1 MLHPCVLPSN
11 ASPLVAATESTTRVL
26 QEHSG
31 NRQHSDLK
39 YTQNYKELS
48 SSENTHPRQLIRAT
62 HQLYRPQPASHA
74 PFRTGFARPSYARSH
89 HPTQAEK
96 DDRARRLLRRF
107 HSSEQYAKYRAKGS
121 KDDKSEEKKWPDHL
135 EQAFFRGK
143 SLNSLFQTKCLTD
156 AAPLALVEYPP
167 MGRKKLLFKDKQRGR
182 NELIT
187 DWILMATGLK
197 RNRKQVSSHIQVLK
211 PFVQDDPIIMAY
223 LSAGVNADHVSP
235 QKFMPAYY
243 SQQLHGR
250 GPSSYPVQAPPQSIR
265 HQGARQIHS
274 LPTLRSVG
282 GQGKLRDTPDVFEP
296 VDFEMFVQRKLGP
309 AESSHD
315 EVERLHTYTKQI
327 SQPWEADE
335 FFSDWNDFARVHPS
349 LSAMHAHRPVDCNV
363 IAAQASLALHSGPWK
378 DKDGLPVRSDGI
390 ELGISFHCRT
400 GELPRP
406 FEVICQNHFYERG
419 KLIENSTHAH
429 AILDGTSNNDIQV
442 MFGSNFW
449 VKALSAKHREACD
462 SGPEGGS
469 AFISSI
475 NATQD
480 IFIKTATGT
489 ERVMIIHW
497 SFRQSTGGL
506 GRTSWKRVVMPP
518 STTSSQYASP
528 SKVIPADTTFNFN
541 DDPLPNFTA
550 SGAPSQPALQSPF
563 EYNSGTGPEPTA
575 AIWPTPISDANGLAL
590 IHASSSTDVDMT
602 NAFDFTGG
610 HMDIAYDPD
619 LNLDNFD
626 TSAFNF
632 DATTDDFAAD
642 PVLQDYSQSWM
653 DGGYTNS
660 FDSGPQSFAEDS
672 FQASAAIESQSS
684 SVFPS
689 YGVFDPQM
697 YGVEQESQAF
707 GGAGQD
713 VVKEAAAMPTVT
725 EFATQADIDIDI
737 NIESQDSV
745 Q

>member
-1 MLHPCVLPSN
+1 
-11 ASPLVAATESTTRVL
+11 
-26 QEHSG
+26 
-31 NRQHSDLK
+31 
-39 YTQNYKELS
+39 
-48 SSENTHPRQLIRAT
+48 
-62 HQLYRPQPASHA
+62 
-74 PFRTGFARPSYARSH
+74 
-89 HPTQAEK
+89 
-96 DDRARRLLRRF
+96 
-107 HSSEQYAKYRAKGS
+107 
-121 KDDKSEEKKWPDHL
+121 
-135 EQAFFRGK
+135 
-143 SLNSLFQTKCLTD
+143 
-156 AAPLALVEYPP
+156 
-167 MGRKKLLFKDKQRGR
+167 MGRKKLIFKDKLRGR

-187 DWILMATGLK
+187 DWILMATGVK
-197 RNRKQVSSHIQVLK
+197 RDRKQVSSHIQVLK
-211 PFVQDDPIIMAY
+211 PFVQDDPVIIAY
-223 LSAGVNADHVSP
+223 LSFLPTSTGAGHAEHVAP

-274 LPTLRSVG
+274 LPTLGTIGG

-296 VDFEMFVQRKLGP
+296 VDFEMFVQRKLSP

-315 EVERLHTYTKQI
+315 EVERLHTYTKQT

-335 FFSDWNDFARVHPS
+335 FFSDWNDFARTHPS

-363 IAAQASLALHSGPWK
+363 IAAQASLALLSGPWK
-378 DKDGLPVRSDGI
+378 DKDGLAVGSAGI

-400 GELPRP
+400 GEVPRP

-429 AILDGTSNNDIQV
+429 AILDSTSNNDIQV

-449 VKALSAKHREACD
+449 VKALSAKHKEACD
-462 SGPEGGS
+462 SGPDGGS

-480 IFIKTATGT
+480 IFIKTANGT
-489 ERVMIIHW
+489 ERVMLIHW
-497 SFRQSTGGL
+497 SFRESTGGL
-506 GRTSWKRVVMPP
+506 GRTSWKRIVMPS
-518 STTSSQYASP
+518 STTSSQYALP
-528 SKVIPADTTFNFN
+528 SKVIPADAPFNFN
-541 DDPLPNFTA
+541 DDPIPNLA
-550 SGAPSQPALQSPF
+550 SSGAPPLPALQSPF
-563 EYNSGTGPEPTA
+563 EYNSSTGPEPIP
-575 AIWPTPISDANGLAL
+575 AIWPTPISDASGLAL
-590 IHASSSTDVDMT
+590 IHSSSTDVDMT

-610 HMDIAYDPD
+610 HMDIAYDSD
-619 LNLDNFD
+619 LNLDSFD

-653 DGGYTNS
+653 GGGYTDS
-660 FDSGPQSFAEDS
+660 FESGQQSFAEDS
-672 FQASAAIESQSS
+672 LQASSAVMENQSS

-713 VVKEAAAMPTVT
+713 VVKEEVVMPSVT
-725 EFATQADIDIDI
+725 EFPMQASCD
-737 NIESQDSV
+737 IESQGSV

>member
-1 MLHPCVLPSN
+1 M
-11 ASPLVAATESTTRVL
+11 
-26 QEHSG
+26 
-31 NRQHSDLK
+31 
-39 YTQNYKELS
+39 
-48 SSENTHPRQLIRAT
+48 
-62 HQLYRPQPASHA
+62 
-74 PFRTGFARPSYARSH
+74 
-89 HPTQAEK
+89 
-96 DDRARRLLRRF
+96 
-107 HSSEQYAKYRAKGS
+107 
-121 KDDKSEEKKWPDHL
+121 
-135 EQAFFRGK
+135 
-143 SLNSLFQTKCLTD
+143 
-156 AAPLALVEYPP
+156 
-167 MGRKKLLFKDKQRGR
+167 
-182 NELIT
+182 
-187 DWILMATGLK
+187 
-197 RNRKQVSSHIQVLK
+197 
-211 PFVQDDPIIMAY
+211 
-223 LSAGVNADHVSP
+223 
-235 QKFMPAYY
+235 
-243 SQQLHGR
+243 
-250 GPSSYPVQAPPQSIR
+250 
-265 HQGARQIHS
+265 HS
-274 LPTLRSVG
+274 LPTLGIIGG

-296 VDFEMFVQRKLGP
+296 VDFEMFVQRKLSP

-315 EVERLHTYTKQI
+315 EVVRLHTYTKQV

-335 FFSDWNDFARVHPS
+335 FFSDWNDFARSHPS

-378 DKDGLPVRSDGI
+378 DKDGLAVGSAGI

-400 GELPRP
+400 GEVSRP
-406 FEVICQNHFYERG
+406 FEVICQNRFYERG

-429 AILDGTSNNDIQV
+429 AILDSTSNNDIQV

-449 VKALSAKHREACD
+449 VKALSAKHKEACD
-462 SGPEGGS
+462 SGPGGGS

-480 IFIKTATGT
+480 ILIKTATRT
-489 ERVMIIHW
+489 ERVMLIHW
-497 SFRQSTGGL
+497 SFRESTGGL

-528 SKVIPADTTFNFN
+528 SKVVSADAPFNFN
-541 DDPLPNFTA
+541 DDPIPNLA
-550 SGAPSQPALQSPF
+550 SSGAPLLPALQSPF
-563 EYNSGTGPEPTA
+563 EYNSNTGPEPTP

-590 IHASSSTDVDMT
+590 IHASSTDVDMT

-632 DATTDDFAAD
+632 DAMTDDFAAD
-642 PVLQDYSQSWM
+642 PVLQDYSQSWIG
-653 DGGYTNS
+653 GGYTDS
-660 FDSGPQSFAEDS
+660 FDSGQQSFAEDS
-672 FQASAAIESQSS
+672 FQVSSAAMESQSS

-713 VVKEAAAMPTVT
+713 IVKEEVVMPTVL
-725 EFATQADIDIDI
+725 EFPVQASCD
-737 NIESQDSV
+737 IESQESV

>member
-1 MLHPCVLPSN
+1 
-11 ASPLVAATESTTRVL
+11 
-26 QEHSG
+26 
-31 NRQHSDLK
+31 
-39 YTQNYKELS
+39 
-48 SSENTHPRQLIRAT
+48 
-62 HQLYRPQPASHA
+62 
-74 PFRTGFARPSYARSH
+74 
-89 HPTQAEK
+89 
-96 DDRARRLLRRF
+96 
-107 HSSEQYAKYRAKGS
+107 
-121 KDDKSEEKKWPDHL
+121 
-135 EQAFFRGK
+135 
-143 SLNSLFQTKCLTD
+143 
-156 AAPLALVEYPP
+156 

-187 DWILMATGLK
+187 DWIEMATGVN
-197 RNRKQVSSHIQVLK
+197 RDRKQVSSHIQVLK
-211 PFVQDDPIIMAY
+211 PFVQDDPLIMAY
-223 LSAGVNADHVSP
+223 LSAGGAGNAEYVAP
-235 QKFMPAYY
+235 QKSMPAYY

-265 HQGARQIHS
+265 HQGGRQIYS
-274 LPTLRSVG
+274 LPALETIG
-282 GQGKLRDTPDVFEP
+282 GGEGKLRDTPDVFEP
-296 VDFEMFVQRKLGP
+296 VDFEMFVQRK

-335 FFSDWNDFARVHPS
+335 FFSDWNAFARSHPS

-363 IAAQASLALHSGPWK
+363 IAAQASLALHPGPWT
-378 DKDGLPVRSDGI
+378 DKDGLAVGSRGI

-400 GELPRP
+400 GEVPRP

-419 KLIENSTHAH
+419 KLMENSTHVH
-429 AILDGTSNNDIQV
+429 AILDSTSNNDIQV

-449 VKALSAKHREACD
+449 VKALSAKHKEACD
-462 SGPEGGS
+462 SGPGGGS

-480 IFIKTATGT
+480 ILIKTATRT
-489 ERVMIIHW
+489 ERVMLIHW
-497 SFRQSTGGL
+497 SFCESTGGL
-506 GRTSWKRVVMPP
+506 GRTSWKKVVMPP

-528 SKVIPADTTFNFN
+528 SKVVSADAPFNFN
-541 DDPLPNFTA
+541 DDPIPNLA
-550 SGAPSQPALQSPF
+550 SSGAPLLPALQSPF
-563 EYNSGTGPEPTA
+563 EYNSNTGPEPTP

-590 IHASSSTDVDMT
+590 IHASSTDVDMT

-642 PVLQDYSQSWM
+642 PVLQDYSQSWIG
-653 DGGYTNS
+653 GGYTDS
-660 FDSGPQSFAEDS
+660 FDNGQQSFAEDS
-672 FQASAAIESQSS
+672 FQVSSAAMESQSS

-713 VVKEAAAMPTVT
+713 IVKEEVVMPTVL
-725 EFATQADIDIDI
+725 EFPVQASCD
-737 NIESQDSV
+737 IESQESV

>member
-1 MLHPCVLPSN
+1 
-11 ASPLVAATESTTRVL
+11 
-26 QEHSG
+26 
-31 NRQHSDLK
+31 
-39 YTQNYKELS
+39 
-48 SSENTHPRQLIRAT
+48 
-62 HQLYRPQPASHA
+62 
-74 PFRTGFARPSYARSH
+74 
-89 HPTQAEK
+89 
-96 DDRARRLLRRF
+96 
-107 HSSEQYAKYRAKGS
+107 
-121 KDDKSEEKKWPDHL
+121 
-135 EQAFFRGK
+135 
-143 SLNSLFQTKCLTD
+143 
-156 AAPLALVEYPP
+156 

-187 DWILMATGLK
+187 DWIEMATGLK
-197 RNRKQVSSHIQVLK
+197 RDRKQVSSHIQVLK
-211 PFVQDDPIIMAY
+211 PFVQDDPVIMAH
-223 LSAGVNADHVSP
+223 LSFAGNGEHVAP

-265 HQGARQIHS
+265 HSGGRQIHS
-274 LPTLRSVG
+274 LPTLENIG
-282 GQGKLRDTPDVFEP
+282 GEQGRLRDTPDVFEP
-296 VDFEMFVQRKLGP
+296 VDFEMFVQRKLSA

-335 FFSDWNDFARVHPS
+335 FFSDWNDITRSHPNLPALHS
-349 LSAMHAHRPVDCNV
+349 HRPIDCNV

-378 DKDGLPVRSDGI
+378 DKDGLPVGSGGI

-419 KLIENSTHAH
+419 KLSENSTHAH
-429 AILDGTSNNDIQV
+429 AILDSTSNNDIQV

-449 VKALSAKHREACD
+449 VKALSAKHKEACE

-469 AFISSI
+469 AFVSSI

-489 ERVMIIHW
+489 ERVMLIHW

-506 GRTSWKRVVMPP
+506 GRTSWKRIVMPP
-518 STTSSQYASP
+518 STTSAQYASP
-528 SKVIPADTTFNFN
+528 SKAIPADTPFNFN
-541 DDPLPNFTA
+541 DDPIPNLT
-550 SGAPSQPALQSPF
+550 SLGVPPTLQSPF
-563 EYNSGTGPEPTA
+563 EYNSGTGPEPTS
-575 AIWPTPISDANGLAL
+575 AIWPAPISDASGLSL
-590 IHASSSTDVDMT
+590 IHASSTDVDMT

-610 HMDIAYDPD
+610 HMDITYDPD
-619 LNLDNFD
+619 LNLDSFD

-653 DGGYTNS
+653 GGGYTDS
-660 FDSGPQSFAEDS
+660 FDSAQQSFAEDS
-672 FQASAAIESQSS
+672 FQASAAIESQGSR
-684 SVFPS
+684 VFPT

-697 YGVEQESQAF
+697 YGVEHESQAF

-713 VVKEAAAMPTVT
+713 AVKDEAVMAAVT
-725 EFATQADIDIDI
+725 EFATQASCDIG
-737 NIESQDSV
+737 IESQEAA

>member
-1 MLHPCVLPSN
+1 
-11 ASPLVAATESTTRVL
+11 
-26 QEHSG
+26 
-31 NRQHSDLK
+31 
-39 YTQNYKELS
+39 
-48 SSENTHPRQLIRAT
+48 
-62 HQLYRPQPASHA
+62 
-74 PFRTGFARPSYARSH
+74 
-89 HPTQAEK
+89 
-96 DDRARRLLRRF
+96 
-107 HSSEQYAKYRAKGS
+107 
-121 KDDKSEEKKWPDHL
+121 
-135 EQAFFRGK
+135 
-143 SLNSLFQTKCLTD
+143 
-156 AAPLALVEYPP
+156 
-167 MGRKKLLFKDKQRGR
+167 MGRKKLIFKDKLRGR

-187 DWILMATGLK
+187 DWILMATGVK
-197 RNRKQVSSHIQVLK
+197 RDRKQVSSHIQVLK
-211 PFVQDDPIIMAY
+211 PFVQDDPVIIAY
-223 LSAGVNADHVSP
+223 LSFLPTSTGAGHAEQVAP

-274 LPTLRSVG
+274 LPTLGTIGG

-296 VDFEMFVQRKLGP
+296 VDFEMFVQRKLSP

-315 EVERLHTYTKQI
+315 EVERLHTYTKQT

-335 FFSDWNDFARVHPS
+335 FFSDWNDFARTHPS

-363 IAAQASLALHSGPWK
+363 IAAQASLALLSGPWK
-378 DKDGLPVRSDGI
+378 DKDGLAVGSAGI

-400 GELPRP
+400 GEVPRP

-429 AILDGTSNNDIQV
+429 AILDSTSNNDIQV

-449 VKALSAKHREACD
+449 VKALSAKHKEACD
-462 SGPEGGS
+462 SGPDGGS

-480 IFIKTATGT
+480 IFIKTANGT
-489 ERVMIIHW
+489 ERVMLIHW
-497 SFRQSTGGL
+497 SFRESTGGL
-506 GRTSWKRVVMPP
+506 GRTSWKRIVMPS
-518 STTSSQYASP
+518 STTSSQYALP
-528 SKVIPADTTFNFN
+528 SKVIPADAPFNFN
-541 DDPLPNFTA
+541 DDPIPNLA
-550 SGAPSQPALQSPF
+550 SSGAPPLPALQSPF
-563 EYNSGTGPEPTA
+563 EYNSSTGPEPIP
-575 AIWPTPISDANGLAL
+575 AIWPTPISDASGLAL
-590 IHASSSTDVDMT
+590 IHSSSTDVDMT

-610 HMDIAYDPD
+610 HMDIAYDSD
-619 LNLDNFD
+619 LNLDSFD

-653 DGGYTNS
+653 GGGYTDS
-660 FDSGPQSFAEDS
+660 FESGQQSFAEDS
-672 FQASAAIESQSS
+672 FQASSAVMENQSS

-713 VVKEAAAMPTVT
+713 VVKEEVVMPSVT
-725 EFATQADIDIDI
+725 EFPMQASCD
-737 NIESQDSV
+737 IESQGSV

>member
-1 MLHPCVLPSN
+1 
-11 ASPLVAATESTTRVL
+11 
-26 QEHSG
+26 
-31 NRQHSDLK
+31 
-39 YTQNYKELS
+39 
-48 SSENTHPRQLIRAT
+48 
-62 HQLYRPQPASHA
+62 
-74 PFRTGFARPSYARSH
+74 
-89 HPTQAEK
+89 
-96 DDRARRLLRRF
+96 
-107 HSSEQYAKYRAKGS
+107 
-121 KDDKSEEKKWPDHL
+121 
-135 EQAFFRGK
+135 
-143 SLNSLFQTKCLTD
+143 
-156 AAPLALVEYPP
+156 
-167 MGRKKLLFKDKQRGR
+167 MGRKKLIFKDKLRGR

-187 DWILMATGLK
+187 DWILMATGVK
-197 RNRKQVSSHIQVLK
+197 RDRKQVSSHIQVLK
-211 PFVQDDPIIMAY
+211 PFVQDDPVIIAY
-223 LSAGVNADHVSP
+223 LSFLPTSTGAGHAEHVAP

-274 LPTLRSVG
+274 LPTLGTIGG

-296 VDFEMFVQRKLGP
+296 VDFEMFVQRKLSP

-315 EVERLHTYTKQI
+315 EVERLHTYTKQT

-335 FFSDWNDFARVHPS
+335 FFSDWNDFARTHPS

-363 IAAQASLALHSGPWK
+363 IAAQASLALLSGPWK
-378 DKDGLPVRSDGI
+378 DKDGLAVGSAGI

-400 GELPRP
+400 GEVPRP

-429 AILDGTSNNDIQV
+429 AILDSTSNNDIQV

-449 VKALSAKHREACD
+449 VKALSAKHKEACD
-462 SGPEGGS
+462 SGPDGGS

-480 IFIKTATGT
+480 IFIKTANGT
-489 ERVMIIHW
+489 ERVMLIHW
-497 SFRQSTGGL
+497 SFRESTGGL
-506 GRTSWKRVVMPP
+506 GRTSWKRIVMPS
-518 STTSSQYASP
+518 STTSSQYALP
-528 SKVIPADTTFNFN
+528 SKVIPADAPFNFN
-541 DDPLPNFTA
+541 DPIPNLA
-550 SGAPSQPALQSPF
+550 SSGAPPLPALQSPF
-563 EYNSGTGPEPTA
+563 EYNSSTGPEPIP
-575 AIWPTPISDANGLAL
+575 AIWPTPISDASGLAL
-590 IHASSSTDVDMT
+590 IHSSSTDVDMT

-610 HMDIAYDPD
+610 HMDIAYDSD
-619 LNLDNFD
+619 LNLDSFD

-653 DGGYTNS
+653 GGGYTDS
-660 FDSGPQSFAEDS
+660 FESGQQSFAEDS
-672 FQASAAIESQSS
+672 FQAPSAVMENQSS

-713 VVKEAAAMPTVT
+713 VVKEEVVMPSVT
-725 EFATQADIDIDI
+725 EFPMQASCD
-737 NIESQDSV
+737 IESQGSV

>member
-1 MLHPCVLPSN
+1 
-11 ASPLVAATESTTRVL
+11 
-26 QEHSG
+26 
-31 NRQHSDLK
+31 
-39 YTQNYKELS
+39 
-48 SSENTHPRQLIRAT
+48 
-62 HQLYRPQPASHA
+62 
-74 PFRTGFARPSYARSH
+74 
-89 HPTQAEK
+89 
-96 DDRARRLLRRF
+96 
-107 HSSEQYAKYRAKGS
+107 
-121 KDDKSEEKKWPDHL
+121 
-135 EQAFFRGK
+135 
-143 SLNSLFQTKCLTD
+143 
-156 AAPLALVEYPP
+156 
-167 MGRKKLLFKDKQRGR
+167 MGRKKLIFKDKLRGR

-187 DWILMATGLK
+187 DWILMATGVK
-197 RNRKQVSSHIQVLK
+197 RDRKQVSSHIQVLK
-211 PFVQDDPIIMAY
+211 PFVQDDPVIIAY
-223 LSAGVNADHVSP
+223 LSFLPTSTGAGHAEHVAP

-274 LPTLRSVG
+274 LPTLGTIGG

-296 VDFEMFVQRKLGP
+296 VDFEMFVQRKLSP

-315 EVERLHTYTKQI
+315 EVERLHTYTKQT

-335 FFSDWNDFARVHPS
+335 FFSDWNDFARTHPS

-363 IAAQASLALHSGPWK
+363 IAAQASLALLSGPWK
-378 DKDGLPVRSDGI
+378 DKDGLAVGSAGI

-400 GELPRP
+400 GEVPRP

-429 AILDGTSNNDIQV
+429 AILDSTSNNDIQV

-449 VKALSAKHREACD
+449 VKALSAKHKEACD
-462 SGPEGGS
+462 SGPDGGS

-480 IFIKTATGT
+480 IFIKTANGT
-489 ERVMIIHW
+489 ERVMLIHW
-497 SFRQSTGGL
+497 SFRESTGGL
-506 GRTSWKRVVMPP
+506 GRTSWKRIVMPS
-518 STTSSQYASP
+518 STTSSQYALP
-528 SKVIPADTTFNFN
+528 SKVIPADAPFNFN
-541 DDPLPNFTA
+541 DDPIPNLA
-550 SGAPSQPALQSPF
+550 SSGAPPLPALQSPF
-563 EYNSGTGPEPTA
+563 EYNSSTGPEPIP
-575 AIWPTPISDANGLAL
+575 AIWPTPISDASGLAL
-590 IHASSSTDVDMT
+590 IHSSSTDVDMT

-610 HMDIAYDPD
+610 HMDIAYDSD
-619 LNLDNFD
+619 LNLDSFD

-653 DGGYTNS
+653 GGGYTDS
-660 FDSGPQSFAEDS
+660 FESGQQSFAEDS
-672 FQASAAIESQSS
+672 FQASSAVMENQSS

-713 VVKEAAAMPTVT
+713 VVKEEVVMPSVT
-725 EFATQADIDIDI
+725 EFPMQASCD
-737 NIESQDSV
+737 IESQGSV

>member
-1 MLHPCVLPSN
+1 
-11 ASPLVAATESTTRVL
+11 
-26 QEHSG
+26 
-31 NRQHSDLK
+31 
-39 YTQNYKELS
+39 
-48 SSENTHPRQLIRAT
+48 
-62 HQLYRPQPASHA
+62 
-74 PFRTGFARPSYARSH
+74 
-89 HPTQAEK
+89 
-96 DDRARRLLRRF
+96 
-107 HSSEQYAKYRAKGS
+107 
-121 KDDKSEEKKWPDHL
+121 
-135 EQAFFRGK
+135 
-143 SLNSLFQTKCLTD
+143 
-156 AAPLALVEYPP
+156 
-167 MGRKKLLFKDKQRGR
+167 MGRKKLIFKDKLRGR

-187 DWILMATGLK
+187 DWILMATGVK
-197 RNRKQVSSHIQVLK
+197 RDRKQVSSHIQVLK
-211 PFVQDDPIIMAY
+211 PFVQDDPVIIAY
-223 LSAGVNADHVSP
+223 LSFLPTSTGAGHAEHMAP

-274 LPTLRSVG
+274 LPTLGTIGG

-296 VDFEMFVQRKLGP
+296 VDFEMFVQRKLSP

-315 EVERLHTYTKQI
+315 EVERLHTYTKQT

-335 FFSDWNDFARVHPS
+335 FFSDWNDFARTHPS

-363 IAAQASLALHSGPWK
+363 IAAQASLALLSGPWK
-378 DKDGLPVRSDGI
+378 DKDGLAVGSAGI

-400 GELPRP
+400 GEVPRP

-429 AILDGTSNNDIQV
+429 AILDSTSNNDIQV

-449 VKALSAKHREACD
+449 VKALSAKHKEACD
-462 SGPEGGS
+462 SGPDGGS

-480 IFIKTATGT
+480 IFIKTANGT
-489 ERVMIIHW
+489 ERVMLIHW
-497 SFRQSTGGL
+497 SFRESTGGL
-506 GRTSWKRVVMPP
+506 GRTSWKRIVMPS
-518 STTSSQYASP
+518 STTSSQYALP
-528 SKVIPADTTFNFN
+528 SKVIPADAPFNFN
-541 DDPLPNFTA
+541 DDPIPNLA
-550 SGAPSQPALQSPF
+550 SSGAPPLPALQSPF
-563 EYNSGTGPEPTA
+563 EYNSSTGPEPIP
-575 AIWPTPISDANGLAL
+575 AIWPTPISDASGLAL
-590 IHASSSTDVDMT
+590 IHSSSTDVDMT

-610 HMDIAYDPD
+610 HMDIAYDSD
-619 LNLDNFD
+619 LNLDSFD

-653 DGGYTNS
+653 GGGYTDS
-660 FDSGPQSFAEDS
+660 FESGQQSFAEDS
-672 FQASAAIESQSS
+672 LQASSAVMENQSS

-713 VVKEAAAMPTVT
+713 VVKEEVVMPSVT
-725 EFATQADIDIDI
+725 EFPMQASCD
-737 NIESQDSV
+737 IESQGSV